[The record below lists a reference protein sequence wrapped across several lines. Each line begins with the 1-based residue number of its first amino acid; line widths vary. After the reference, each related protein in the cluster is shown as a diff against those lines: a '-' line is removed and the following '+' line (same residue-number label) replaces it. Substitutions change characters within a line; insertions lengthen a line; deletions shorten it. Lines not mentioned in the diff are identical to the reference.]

1 MRKKFFLLPAA
12 LLLLGGCS
20 KNEQPTSGSL
30 PPGNVIDQI
39 LETIKNTTEYKTE
52 FVVTLSS
59 EGEFPLAPSVTARQS
74 RIVHGLARVKGLN
87 SGINGDDQS
96 MKMKSEM
103 SLSEFLAATHQ
114 TVSQL
119 RQMLASHP
127 EQFESYEIDETNDYL
142 MLQMDAS
149 DDASKPHEWQYVVK
163 DEGSNQF
170 KIGEFYQNYLLRTE
184 YLSNE
189 ANSENY
195 YSLVNPVV
203 DIIEQNKASVTLS
216 DNVYSVDISANPVSL
231 GYGQSV
237 SKVFLKPS
245 NNEYVVGYEG
255 KIDEGPIQMD
265 VQGEFRIHDLNHS
278 ELTVPQ
284 FTVYCPFDHSKT
296 WQYVRYS
303 DTQHIKA
310 CAYCHKYIGQPEN
323 HSMNETHGIC
333 TLCDIHSSM
342 PRDASY
348 FEEKLS
354 NGRPYLYGFRR
365 ANGNLY
371 SLDISYGGPNFF
383 DYISLTD
390 VGGSVGAAFYAGE
403 DNVLAL
409 KYDVGSPTPVGS
421 CINAFEEN
429 VLVFKNVSLS
439 FTPEQQAIIDQ
450 GNPYQAAEV
459 YRQVLALEG
468 SSLVNIK
475 SRFAVTDEYHSY
487 TLRDN
492 HQEGASHTFIPDGSC
507 FEAYYATCE
516 REGCEQCVYAHGD
529 YYHEY
534 QVNVINKP
542 TWGEDDK
549 VYFTIGEC
557 SHCHDHNPFIGCI
570 DKSDCLYHESNHEYI
585 TEYDSDGNVHRW
597 TSSFLPHIDNNNDH
611 FCDLC
616 GSVKLSVTY
625 NQKVY
630 SIYFNGDNMMSYYYW
645 EDSDPVESGD
655 HYAVWTYQ
663 LLEDDSIIATITI
676 DTPEEGTK
684 IQYTMEIGDSSY
696 VSPEYDFRN

>member
-1 MRKKFFLLPAA
+1 MTKKFFLLPAA

-20 KNEQPTSGSL
+20 QAEQPTSGSL

-39 LETIKNTTEYKTE
+39 VEAIQNTTDYKTE
-52 FVVTLSS
+52 YEVTLS
-59 EGEFPLAPSVTARQS
+59 GDGAFPLAPSVAARQS
-74 RIVHGLARVKGLN
+74 RIIHGLARVKGLS
-87 SGINGDDQS
+87 SGINGDDQT
-96 MKMKSEM
+96 MKMKYEM
-103 SLSEFLAATHQ
+103 SLSECLEAIDH
-114 TVSQL
+114 TVSEL
-119 RQMLASHP
+119 RNMLDSHP
-127 EQFESYEIDETNDYL
+127 EQFESYEIDEANDYL
-142 MLQMDAS
+142 MLLSDQS
-149 DDASKPHEWQYVVK
+149 DDAAKPHEWQYIVK
-163 DEGSNQF
+163 DEGSSQF

-203 DIIEQNKASVTLS
+203 EAFKQNKASVTMS
-216 DNVYSVDISANPVSL
+216 DNVYSVDISANPVEL

-237 SKVFLKPS
+237 SKIYLKPS

-255 KIDEGPIQMD
+255 KISEGPLQYD
-265 VQGEFRIHDLNHS
+265 VEGEFRIHDINHS
-278 ELTVPQ
+278 ELNVPQ
-284 FTVYCPFDHSKT
+284 FTVFCPFDHSKT

-310 CAYCHKYIGQPEN
+310 CYYCHKYIGQPEN

-333 TLCDIHSSM
+333 TVCDSHSSV
-342 PRDASY
+342 PNDANY
-348 FEEKLS
+348 FDEKLS
-354 NGRPYLYGFRR
+354 NGQPYLYGFRR

-371 SLDISYGGPNFF
+371 DLNISYGGPNFF

-390 VGGSVGAAFYAGE
+390 VASSVGAAFYAGE
-403 DNVLAL
+403 DNILAL
-409 KYDVGSPTPVGS
+409 KYDAGSQTPIGS
-421 CINAFEEN
+421 CMTAIEEN

-439 FTPEQQAIIDQ
+439 FTPEQQAIIDN

-468 SSLVNIK
+468 SSLANIK
-475 SRFAVTDEYHSY
+475 TRFAVTNEYHSY

-492 HQEGASHTFIPDGSC
+492 HKEDEGHTFTPDGSC
-507 FEAYYATCE
+507 FEASYSICE
-516 REGCEQCVYAHGD
+516 REDCKQCVYAQGD
-529 YYHEY
+529 YYHQY
-534 QVNVINKP
+534 QINVINKP
-542 TWGEDDK
+542 TWGRDDQ

-570 DKSDCLYHESNHEYI
+570 DKTTYHESNHQYI
-585 TEYDSDGNVHRW
+585 TEYDSDGNAHRW
-597 TSSFLPHIDNNNDH
+597 TSSFLPHIDNNGD
-611 FCDLC
+611 FKCDLC
-616 GSVKLSVTY
+616 GCVKLSVTC
-625 NQKVY
+625 NDKVY
-630 SIYFNGDNMMSYYYW
+630 SIYFDGIEMMSYHYW
-645 EDSDPVESGD
+645 EDSDPVDPGD
-655 HYAVWTYQ
+655 HYSVRTYQ

-696 VSPEYDFRN
+696 VSPVYDWRS